1 MKAVVDYVHSK
12 GLKVGIYTCVGTKTC
27 KRNRPGSYGYYEQ
40 DAKTLA
46 SWGIDF
52 VKADNCHHPSGI

>member
-46 SWGIDF
+46 
-52 VKADNCHHPSGI
+52 